1 MSRGHLT
8 DLINIAVL
16 LSSPV
21 KRKHI
26 WNEKPSKLAN
36 NILFV
41 VPQSCVDIFGPT
53 AWGEM
58 TDLHIVQIVNSA
70 QGVSPSSLFWEL
82 VSLHVLCCLY
92 SYAKTIAPSTV
103 CIIIFN
109 IRNAIHRVSLRQFS
123 FIVAYTHSKRPE
135 SGKINNARSRS
146 YAWVWIS
153 TAVHGI
159 SGLPW

>member
-41 VPQSCVDIFGPT
+41 VPQSCVDIFSPT
-53 AWGEM
+53 AWGEI
-58 TDLHIVQIVNSA
+58 TDLHIVQIVKSA
-70 QGVSPSSLFWEL
+70 QGAVQ
-82 VSLHVLCCLY
+82 VLCFENWSLY
-92 SYAKTIAPSTV
+92 MSFVVS
-103 CIIIFN
+103 
-109 IRNAIHRVSLRQFS
+109 IHMLKQL
-123 FIVAYTHSKRPE
+123 
-135 SGKINNARSRS
+135 
-146 YAWVWIS
+146 
-153 TAVHGI
+153 
-159 SGLPW
+159 LPQPCV